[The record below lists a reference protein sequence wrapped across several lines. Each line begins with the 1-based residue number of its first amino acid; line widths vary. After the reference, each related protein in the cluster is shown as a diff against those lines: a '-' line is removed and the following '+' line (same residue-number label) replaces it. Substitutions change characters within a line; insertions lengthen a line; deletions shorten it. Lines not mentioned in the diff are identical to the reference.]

1 MRIYILSN
9 TNIIKKQML
18 DKLTPYFH
26 KTNYINYIWSINGLF
41 QVENNKIYRI
51 KIKDIEAEKT
61 LLGAFP
67 ATIDRSEFIRE
78 EECYQV
84 EPHSFK
90 EYTKI
95 SSYRLTPASSLEW
108 ILEYRNSELHD
119 NYFYLP
125 SSRINTDA
133 DADDDSEADVDIL
146 RSPVIKSELLT
157 FLNL

>member
-9 TNIIKKQML
+9 NNLIKNQIKN
-18 DKLTPYFH
+18 KLTPYFH
-26 KTNYINYIWSINGLF
+26 KTNYIDYIWSVNGLF

-51 KIKDIEAEKT
+51 KIKDTEAEKT

-78 EECYQV
+78 EECYQIA
-84 EPHSFK
+84 PRSFK

-108 ILEYRNSELHD
+108 ILEYRNGELHD

-125 SSRINTDA
+125 SSNSNADTDT
-133 DADDDSEADVDIL
+133 DIL
-146 RSPVIKSELLT
+146 RSPLIKSELLT